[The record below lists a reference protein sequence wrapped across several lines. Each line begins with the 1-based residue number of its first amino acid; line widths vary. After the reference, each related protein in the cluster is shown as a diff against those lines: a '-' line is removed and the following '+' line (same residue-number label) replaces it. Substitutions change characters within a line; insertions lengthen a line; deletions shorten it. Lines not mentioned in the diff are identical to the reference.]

1 MADHHVGDGGRSR
14 IEKLSFDD
22 VTPLI
27 VVGPP
32 RSGTRFVTAVL
43 NGIPDVQLYSEIRDE
58 ILAPMRKSMKR
69 AEGVYASSDREG
81 LSENWTSKKRALM
94 YSLWHGLSADRQR
107 PPRKKS
113 LYIGYKTPFHEQHF
127 EFYNR
132 YFDPV
137 RPVYICCIRS
147 FVDHF
152 LSVQARWP
160 RHGIAYTAVRYI
172 RSLRKI
178 RRMKAERPDEVIVFV
193 LDDCRDQGYAYI
205 QERLLRPLGLD
216 EHPRARRRAEKGAV
230 NTAEKF
236 GVARADA
243 LTLRQRIVLWILPG
257 TSRAFEALRR
267 DVS

>member
-1 MADHHVGDGGRSR
+1 MADKPVGGEGQSR
-14 IEKLSFDD
+14 TENLSFDG

-43 NGIPDVQLYSEIRDE
+43 NAIPRVQLYSEIHDE
-58 ILAPMRKSMKR
+58 ILAPMKKSLRQAERVYDSSERDGSPAHWEARKR
-69 AEGVYASSDREG
+69 G
-81 LSENWTSKKRALM
+81 LM
-94 YSLWHGLSADRQR
+94 YSVWHGLSADRQR

-160 RHGIAYTAVRYI
+160 RHGIVYTAFRYI

-193 LDDCRDQGYAYI
+193 LDDCREQGYPYI
-205 QERLLRPLGLD
+205 RERLLRPLGLE
-216 EHPRARRRAEKGAV
+216 EHPRARRLAERGAV

-236 GVARADA
+236 GVDRADD
-243 LTLRQRIVLWILPG
+243 LTLRQKVLLWLLPG
-257 TSRAFEALRR
+257 TTRAFDALRR
-267 DVS
+267 SA